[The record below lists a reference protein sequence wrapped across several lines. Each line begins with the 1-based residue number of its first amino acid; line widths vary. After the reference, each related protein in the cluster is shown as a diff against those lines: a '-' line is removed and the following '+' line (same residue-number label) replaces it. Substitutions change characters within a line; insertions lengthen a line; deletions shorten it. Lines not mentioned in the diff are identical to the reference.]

1 MIPHRKWAEEE
12 KELLSSLPSLPH
24 VYVAAGEL
32 ERGPLAYVPDALLT
46 EMSPYL
52 RLSD

>member
-1 MIPHRKWAEEE
+1 MWAEEE
-12 KELLSSLPSLPH
+12 KVLLSSLPSFSP

-32 ERGPLAYVPDALLT
+32 EHGPLAYVPDALLT

-52 RLSD
+52 RFSY

>member
-1 MIPHRKWAEEE
+1 MWAVEEQV
-12 KELLSSLPSLPH
+12 LLSSLLSLPH

-32 ERGPLAYVPDALLT
+32 EHGPLAYVPDAVLT

-52 RLSD
+52 RLSDL